1 MHFFKCN
8 IAGLISI
15 FLLLQLLSLLSFAA
29 VDACAADAVQPPLA
43 DTAPPENSGQ
53 SAIAAGANTNLSQE
67 PATLQAPLP
76 VADPATQPGFFATM
90 DSPRNYVS
98 EKIVTY
104 SKDID
109 EFFGDKRY
117 FQEKNDSVILLG
129 INEALEQSGNN
140 PFAVDLQA
148 KLDFPAT
155 QKRYSLVLES
165 NPDQKTAGE
174 VKANPATTPKTT
186 APTQQY
192 AASLR
197 FEKHEESRWHFSS
210 ELGAQFQFPL
220 DPFSRIRGSYSI
232 PLEDW
237 RLKVAE
243 TFFWFSTSGLG
254 ETTQI
259 DFERLLSPPVLFRST
274 STATCFESPQNC
286 DLSQSL
292 SVYHTLSDREALVY
306 QASIIGV
313 SQPEFA
319 ENDYILLLRY
329 RYRLHKEWVFF
340 EITPQIHFPR
350 TDSFKLNG
358 LLLLRLEM
366 LFGATK

>member
-1 MHFFKCN
+1 MHLFKCN
-8 IAGLISI
+8 MAGNIRVFFYL
-15 FLLLQLLSLLSFAA
+15 LLSLSMFATT
-29 VDACAADAVQPPLA
+29 AA
-43 DTAPPENSGQ
+43 N
-53 SAIAAGANTNLSQE
+53 
-67 PATLQAPLP
+67 ATDPVQAPVTDTQSP
-76 VADPATQPGFFATM
+76 SNAAPSANGEANIQQPSGPAPLQQPGSVTEPESPPGLFASM
-90 DSPRNYVS
+90 DAQRNFVS

-129 INEALEQSGNN
+129 INQAFEQSGNN
-140 PFAVDLQA
+140 PFAAEVQA
-148 KLDFPAT
+148 KLDFPST
-155 QKRYSLVLES
+155 QKRYSLVVES

-174 VKANPATTPKTT
+174 AKANPATTAKTT
-186 APTQQY
+186 ATTQQY

-197 FEKHEESRWHFSS
+197 FEQHEESRWHFSS
-210 ELGAQFQFPL
+210 ELGAQFNFPL
-220 DPFSRIRGSYSI
+220 DPFTRARGSYSI
-232 PLEDW
+232 PIEDW

-243 TFFWFSTSGLG
+243 TVFWFSSSGLG
-254 ETTQI
+254 ETTQL

-274 STATCFESPQNC
+274 STSTCFEAPQNC

-292 SVYHTLSDREALVY
+292 SIYHTLSERAALVY
-306 QASIIGV
+306 QASVIGV
-313 SQPEFA
+313 SQPEFT
-319 ENDYILLLRY
+319 ENDYILLLRF
-329 RYRLHKEWVFF
+329 RYKLHKEWVFF

-350 TDSFKLNG
+350 TDNFRLNG

>member
-1 MHFFKCN
+1 MQ
-8 IAGLISI
+8 LQ
-15 FLLLQLLSLLSFAA
+15 LQLLICLF
-29 VDACAADAVQPPLA
+29 AADAYAA
-43 DTAPPENSGQ
+43 DTVQATLTDTLPHADSAQPVVDSTGNTQQAEEVVPAPTSTPTTAPMQPS
-53 SAIAAGANTNLSQE
+53 E
-67 PATLQAPLP
+67 PAAEA
-76 VADPATQPGFFATM
+76 VTQPGFFTSM
-90 DSPRNYVS
+90 DTPRNFLS

-117 FQEKNDSVILLG
+117 FQEKNDSVILVG
-129 INEALEQSGNN
+129 INQAFEQSGNN
-140 PFAVDLQA
+140 PFAVEVQA
-148 KLDFPAT
+148 KLDFPST

-174 VKANPATTPKTT
+174 AKTNTATTPKTT
-186 APTQQY
+186 APTNQY

-220 DPFSRIRGSYSI
+220 EPFTRMRGSYSI
-232 PLEDW
+232 PIEDW

-243 TFFWFSTSGLG
+243 TLFWFSTSGLG
-254 ETTQI
+254 ATTQL

-274 STATCFESPQNC
+274 SISTCFEAPQNC

-292 SVYHTLSDREALVY
+292 SVYHTLSDKAAIVY
-306 QASIIGV
+306 QASVIGV

-329 RYRLHKEWVFF
+329 RYRLHKEWIFF

-350 TDSFKLNG
+350 TDNFKLNG